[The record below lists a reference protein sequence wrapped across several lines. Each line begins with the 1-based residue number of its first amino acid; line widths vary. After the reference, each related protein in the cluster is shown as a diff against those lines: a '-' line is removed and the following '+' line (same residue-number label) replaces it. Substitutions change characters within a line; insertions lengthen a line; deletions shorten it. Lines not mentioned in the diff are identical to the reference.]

1 MDLGLPARTVACWL
15 PVGKAVSQFIALLQL
30 NGQEVLAQEIR
41 LLSQSTRPTE
51 HCAESKEFKNDDP
64 IFEIP

>member
-1 MDLGLPARTVACWL
+1 MLAA
-15 PVGKAVSQFIALLQL
+15 GKAVSQFIALLQL